1 MEYHCVCFLTITPS
15 VSTTSTDKGTA
26 DWRCDGAAAG
36 GDFCLP
42 PGRLPRLLRLFG
54 AFRRGFQ
61 APRCCG
67 LGATSCSE
75 LGYPAFGVV
84 GLTSRASRSRAWT
97 VSHRAKLCI
106 LGRKQQQK
114 DKRQRALVSPAA
126 LIVAGA
132 LTIPA
137 CSGGDAEAR
146 KRISREYDKTT
157 GKLQLLKYDSNGNGK
172 VDMWS
177 YMDGARIVRVE
188 IDKDE
193 DGKIDRWE
201 YYGPDQKIEKVGFS
215 RSKDGKEDAWSYAG
229 PDGSIVRIDVST
241 RRDGK
246 VNRTEH
252 YKNDLLVSAEEDSDA
267 DGQIDKWEIYDGT
280 RLASVAFDTM
290 HRGKPD
296 RRLVYGADG
305 SARLEVD
312 RAGTGNFVAVTDAAP
327 AARIPK
333 ERRPSG

>member
-1 MEYHCVCFLTITPS
+1 
-15 VSTTSTDKGTA
+15 
-26 DWRCDGAAAG
+26 
-36 GDFCLP
+36 
-42 PGRLPRLLRLFG
+42 
-54 AFRRGFQ
+54 
-61 APRCCG
+61 
-67 LGATSCSE
+67 
-75 LGYPAFGVV
+75 
-84 GLTSRASRSRAWT
+84 
-97 VSHRAKLCI
+97 

-146 KRISREYDKTT
+146 KRISPEYDKTT

-215 RSKDGKEDAWSYAG
+215 RLADGKEDAWSYSGA
-229 PDGSIVRIDVST
+229 DGSIERIEIST

-246 VNRTEH
+246 VTRIERYTANV
-252 YKNDLLVSAEEDSDA
+252 LVAAEEDGDE
-267 DGQIDKWEIYDGT
+267 DGKMDKWEHYDGD
-280 RLASVAFDTM
+280 RLASVEFDTT
-290 HRGKPD
+290 HRGTPD
-296 RRLVYGADG
+296 RRLIYDPGGVV
-305 SARLEVD
+305 RVEVD
-312 RAGTGNFVAVTDAAP
+312 AEGNGRFVAATEAAP
-327 AARIPK
+327 KRK
-333 ERRPSG
+333 HQ